1 MCMAAQWS
9 RPITH
14 SHWRVVN
21 ISWVQCCCCTQS
33 AVFCSSSSLY
43 TFSSCTVTGCLYF
56 SFFFFQLFCFCGAR
70 LSFLSSREVKL
81 CFWCRTVWLAQE
93 GIPTE
98 RVSFF
103 FFFLP
108 ISLKKNSSNHV
119 GQVFHSPKSFFF
131 FLFTHI
137 MSIYDWEKTPVG
149 YLLVLEAIAVII
161 CTRVL
166 SCCWSFANF
175 GKKKCHA
182 HFLFVHPSNFFK
194 KSNFTS
200 FELAFH
206 NFSFFNVI
214 GRPAKFV
221 LRDQPI
227 CVMSVVFIYF
237 DC

>member
-56 SFFFFQLFCFCGAR
+56 SFFFFFQLFCFCGAR

-131 FLFTHI
+131 FFFVHTHYVYLWLRKNTGWLFARFGSH
-137 MSIYDWEKTPVG
+137 SRYYLHKGAVV
-149 YLLVLEAIAVII
+149 LLVVREL
-161 CTRVL
+161 
-166 SCCWSFANF
+166 W
-175 GKKKCHA
+175 KKKMSC
-182 HFLFVHPSNFFK
+182 
-194 KSNFTS
+194 
-200 FELAFH
+200 
-206 NFSFFNVI
+206 SFF
-214 GRPAKFV
+214 
-221 LRDQPI
+221 I
-227 CVMSVVFIYF
+227 CSSIEFF
-237 DC
+237 

>member
-103 FFFLP
+103 FFFFFLFLSRK
-108 ISLKKNSSNHV
+108 IHQIMLVKFSTHQKV
-119 GQVFHSPKSFFF
+119 FFF
-131 FLFTHI
+131 FFVHTHYVYLWLRKNTGWLFARFGSH
-137 MSIYDWEKTPVG
+137 SRYYLHKGAVV
-149 YLLVLEAIAVII
+149 LLVVREL
-161 CTRVL
+161 
-166 SCCWSFANF
+166 W
-175 GKKKCHA
+175 KKKMSCS
-182 HFLFVHPSNFFK
+182 FFICSSIEFFK
-194 KSNFTS
+194 K
-200 FELAFH
+200 
-206 NFSFFNVI
+206 I
-214 GRPAKFV
+214 
-221 LRDQPI
+221 
-227 CVMSVVFIYF
+227 
-237 DC
+237 

>member
-21 ISWVQCCCCTQS
+21 ISWVRCCCCTQS

-56 SFFFFQLFCFCGAR
+56 SFFFFFQLFCFCGAR

-103 FFFLP
+103 FFSSYFSQEKFIKSCWSSFPLT
-108 ISLKKNSSNHV
+108 KK
-119 GQVFHSPKSFFF
+119 FFF
-131 FLFTHI
+131 FCSHTLCLFMT
-137 MSIYDWEKTPVG
+137 EKKHR
-149 YLLVLEAIAVII
+149 LAI
-161 CTRVL
+161 C
-166 SCCWSFANF
+166 SFW
-175 GKKKCHA
+175 K
-182 HFLFVHPSNFFK
+182 P
-194 KSNFTS
+194 
-200 FELAFH
+200 
-206 NFSFFNVI
+206 
-214 GRPAKFV
+214 
-221 LRDQPI
+221 
-227 CVMSVVFIYF
+227 
-237 DC
+237 

>member
-56 SFFFFQLFCFCGAR
+56 SFFFFSIVLFLR
-70 LSFLSSREVKL
+70 SSFKFFVESRSEIVFLVPNCVVGTRGDSHRK
-81 CFWCRTVWLAQE
+81 
-93 GIPTE
+93 
-98 RVSFF
+98 SFF
-103 FFFLP
+103 LFFFLP

-175 GKKKCHA
+175 GKKKMSC
-182 HFLFVHPSNFFK
+182 
-194 KSNFTS
+194 
-200 FELAFH
+200 
-206 NFSFFNVI
+206 SFF
-214 GRPAKFV
+214 
-221 LRDQPI
+221 I
-227 CVMSVVFIYF
+227 CSSIEFFLKI
-237 DC
+237 

>member
-131 FLFTHI
+131 FFVHTHYVYLWLRKNTGWLFARFGSH
-137 MSIYDWEKTPVG
+137 SRYYLHKGAVV
-149 YLLVLEAIAVII
+149 LLVVREL
-161 CTRVL
+161 
-166 SCCWSFANF
+166 W
-175 GKKKCHA
+175 KKKMSCS
-182 HFLFVHPSNFFK
+182 FFICSSIEFFK
-194 KSNFTS
+194 K
-200 FELAFH
+200 
-206 NFSFFNVI
+206 I
-214 GRPAKFV
+214 
-221 LRDQPI
+221 
-227 CVMSVVFIYF
+227 
-237 DC
+237 